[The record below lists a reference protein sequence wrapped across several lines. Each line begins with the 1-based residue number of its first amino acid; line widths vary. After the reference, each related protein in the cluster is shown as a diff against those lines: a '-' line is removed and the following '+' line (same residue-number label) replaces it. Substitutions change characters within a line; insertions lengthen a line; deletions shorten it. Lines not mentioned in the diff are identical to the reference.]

1 MNEITIK
8 ALSPDLEK
16 DYFDFFDNRAF
27 SDGSPYY
34 PCYCNAFNMSAGEIE
49 AMRDQAKQYGGGIE
63 GWKRS
68 LRETAVRMVRQVL
81 SIVCFEIS
89 PDYRGKGIAKQLLK
103 QICSDAARNG
113 YQWQNDHNA

>member
-8 ALSPDLEK
+8 SLSPDLEK

-49 AMRDQAKQYGGGIE
+49 AMRDQSKQYGDMSWFE
-63 GWKRS
+63 GFKRS
-68 LRETAVRMVRQVL
+68 CWCHEQHFYIDERNKILD
-81 SIVCFEIS
+81 EIIAWQQ
-89 PDYRGKGIAKQLLK
+89 YRILNNQ
-103 QICSDAARNG
+103 R
-113 YQWQNDHNA
+113 

>member
-34 PCYCNAFNMSAGEIE
+34 PCYCNAFNMSAGEQNSMAVE
-49 AMRDQAKQYGGGIE
+49 LKVGRDPLE
-63 GWKRS
+63 
-68 LRETAVRMVRQVL
+68 
-81 SIVCFEIS
+81 
-89 PDYRGKGIAKQLLK
+89 KQL
-103 QICSDAARNG
+103 SV
-113 YQWQNDHNA
+113 W